1 MSQVEDIISQY
12 HHNQE
17 LYGHMVDDIEDI
29 IGEFSH
35 QIRSRS
41 LILLFVLKVRK
52 HYVKR
57 SCINTNI
64 IG

>member
-29 IGEFSH
+29 IGRILSSN
-35 QIRSRS
+35 QI
-41 LILLFVLKVRK
+41 KVSNFAIRK
-52 HYVKR
+52 YERLCMRK
-57 SCINTNI
+57 
-64 IG
+64 